1 MASPTLLSFRFG
13 QKRCCPSVMDQRSKR
28 KLSVQM
34 HLTGR
39 DCLQR
44 KLPSL
49 DFSILAVPQMARGAF
64 KNPEVQPVPQTKE
77 ARLER

>member
-1 MASPTLLSFRFG
+1 
-13 QKRCCPSVMDQRSKR
+13 MDQRNKR

-39 DCLQR
+39 DCLQG

-49 DFSILAVPQMARGAF
+49 DFSILAAPQIVRGAF
-64 KNPEVQPVPQTKE
+64 KNPEVQLAPQTKK
-77 ARLER
+77 ARLRPQDPAIDV